1 MSHNTKK
8 KNELLLLIIVQY
20 VGKNIMEFRPKIDDL
35 LGVGNAVSNSG
46 FLCAPAEAWRR
57 RESVQCGRVFSHKDY
72 RGVCKTSRAAIVFL
86 DRIYKIYRIS

>member
-20 VGKNIMEFRPKIDDL
+20 VGKNIMKFRPKIDDL
-35 LGVGNAVSNSG
+35 LGVGNAVSDSG
-46 FLCAPAEAWRR
+46 FMLSRRGMEAQRKL
-57 RESVQCGRVFSHKDY
+57 QCGRVFSHKDY